1 MAELLSEVEYGRILG
16 SFTAVAEDF
25 GDTVAPDAIPLAG
38 KVVFSPTISHVTYI
52 NSDGETASLYLH
64 PVTASIV
71 DGRLVGSE
79 GNDGVVLLAS
89 NSNNVSASVLWN
101 AHIYIDP
108 IGPGQEAPEVY
119 KFLIEVSRN
128 EISSLIDVIKAN
140 SRVHN
145 VALFHDAIAEAAAK
159 FWERVEAGEFRG
171 NQGPPGPAGVGI
183 GMPGPSGRPGAS
195 GEDGE
200 AGLGGNIIPD
210 GDLEDPGFLIQGDYV
225 ESTDAYS
232 GDKSVRLTH
241 AVSRKIAI
249 KPDKSYV
256 GGVAV
261 KADES
266 VNVKITL
273 RVFGHEGDI
282 DRVIETTD
290 TTHVGAWR
298 ELAFALDTKVGD
310 QSLEIITDT
319 DGRTITVDYYTL
331 IDSTVIQGLQT
342 RLSEAKAELDA
353 AMANLAADL
362 EVVDTE
368 RARLNESLNDLAA
381 VLEDADVDLT
391 VVNQELADLRE
402 DLTTEETR
410 RQEADAAAQLI
421 MDQLNIELSDAAAEL
436 EANKTL
442 LAGLDTE
449 LTTSQEKLTQAETN
463 ITRLETVTLPNLKQ
477 TLENA
482 TQEVVQNLATLDD
495 KLYGA
500 TGDITTAKANI
511 DQLATDLDIEEQA
524 RLQLAQ
530 DISEDFTERDARLN
544 AAEDTLATAFPDGAV
559 NVSAEL
565 DRTIRDYVVEYAVSS
580 SATIA
585 PTTGWSVTSPTRS
598 PGEYIWFRTKVVYG
612 DGVASTSSAAL
623 LTGNEGEQGPKG
635 EDGTDGADGTG
646 ITILGSFDTED
657 ELPASGSL
665 GDSYL
670 VGGYLFVWTDT
681 GWDNV
686 GLIQGPQGVP
696 GEAGADGQ
704 PTYTWVKYA
713 DTAEGLGMSDDP
725 SGKRYIGL
733 AFNKDVQTES
743 TTATDYQWALFE
755 GPEGPEGVKGDPG
768 DQGEQGVGVESI
780 TPFFRDVVSGSSAP
794 ASPTVWDPTGWTTA
808 EPAWAPNRDLYRTE
822 RIRYTNGTFAYTPAT
837 KIAAYAGIDAAMEA
851 ANGKNLNTYTDLA
864 IASKPGPAPAPDNSR
879 TVGDIHRNRDKS
891 TGEIWAEYQWTGT
904 AWQEVSFGDGVLSS
918 LDVGKV
924 TGGTGAFQKFFADN
938 LIADNATINKLWTD
952 QLVGKTAAFNQIAV
966 ASGNILVDPQ
976 GLDPSI
982 RTNVGGASWA
992 WDDEGRY
999 WTRPAVQGGTTQFN
1013 AYTNVGPVYDS
1024 NLLDPGAMYVISY
1037 EVWVDKVGPDTA
1049 ARAAIYY
1056 RNRDGSTSFVGDAT
1070 EEGGDTDHWQEGITA
1085 GQWNKVTR
1093 HWRAPDDVLSGGI
1106 NFQLLYGAD
1115 DATEVR
1121 IRNPFVGKQA
1131 PAVLIEDGAISAE
1144 KVNAESVA
1152 GAVGSFIELETSQLV
1167 ATDSIKTPEAVID
1180 KLWAD
1185 GISAKSI
1192 DTTRLTVSPS
1202 NLFPDPYFYSKDMW
1216 EVGERV
1222 EVIEDADYPNH
1233 NVLKITQRDIQTGT
1247 YFGAGSTMRV
1257 SVEPGATYRVRFQ
1270 GRASKVGSRF
1280 GLVWRTPRT
1289 DEGIISTYSS
1299 YITSSTTDW
1308 ETYDFTI
1315 SVVSVSTGMVNF
1327 GFFDSSPFAAG
1338 ETIEIRSVSI
1348 TPMVGS
1354 VLIEDGAVNASKINA
1369 ESVGAA
1375 VGEFVKLDVK
1385 NLTAG
1390 SANINSLVAQ
1400 KIAAGTAAFQ
1410 TVNADKII
1418 ASTGTMDSATIN
1430 QIWADG
1436 IAAKAITTSRL
1447 VVGGSGGALV
1457 PFPESYLRVSRPHFS
1472 EQPDGSI
1479 VYDGVNE
1486 NLYDNR
1492 ILSSPID
1499 GQYPEGLYQ
1508 IEVVAENLSDQ
1519 DTSATLYHYRYK
1531 GTSYSASGYRAG
1543 TAYDL
1548 PAGEKITHT
1557 AIEEIKYS
1565 PGETGFTIQTS
1576 INSPYVPI
1584 KFHSIRVTRADKV
1597 GAVLIEDGAIS
1608 ANHIS
1613 SDSID
1618 TEHLR
1623 ANAITADKIGAN
1635 EIVAGKIAANAVDT
1649 KQLRANAIDADKIAA
1664 NAVIAGKIATDAV
1677 SSDTIQANAI
1687 TSAKISA
1694 GAITAQK
1701 LDAGA
1706 VTAVKI
1712 EAGAVTTAKMTA
1724 NSINGDRIS
1733 AGTLDADKLNAN
1745 TAMINKL
1752 WTGGLDAKTISTTSL
1767 NVSRSNMV
1775 VNGDGAL
1782 GSSVGW
1788 PNYAL
1793 DSGAPAET
1801 GAVNGFRSASA
1812 SSQPVNED
1820 NPFPLTA
1827 GNDYAI
1833 DVWMNHT
1840 HAGMDT
1846 TVEVR
1851 FLDFYGSYVSNT
1863 YPIWPKNVS
1872 SGLKKYSAEFTVPAG
1887 VTHGWIR
1894 LFPVHSKGGSGTTTF
1909 YNLRVL
1915 PMVGAVHI
1923 ENGAITADKIESDA
1937 ISADKIASGAV
1948 TTGHMSANSING
1960 DRIKAGTLTAEKII
1974 GGSFEGKTF
1983 TGGRFKGGEFQ
1994 APADPRWNGGVAI
2007 DPKNGIRGWS
2017 SSGTQTF
2024 QLDPGT
2030 GRVKIR
2036 ERLEATNDSGRGVM
2050 LIPTTSSGGG
2060 GLWFSHSGYGGGSDA
2075 AIWRSG
2081 YDPNGV
2087 EPLYIRGANGGHV
2100 AIRGGLNV
2108 SQGGIISTHD
2118 ITAFGTVSTGE
2129 YLRGDGILTGE
2140 IRLRN
2145 DGSPQIASKTI
2156 YDRTYSGSANV
2167 RVTSFGTLGRISSSR
2182 RYKKN
2187 IANWSPDP
2195 EAVLALRP
2203 RQWQHDDPEHN
2214 PEIDEQWYVGFIAE
2228 EVSDLGLRGLVDYT
2242 GDGAG
2247 GWRPESLRY
2256 DRFAAAHQIV
2266 LKKHED
2272 EIKELRAEINEL
2284 RSRM

>member
-38 KVVFSPTISHVTYI
+38 KVVFSPSISHVTYI

-71 DGRLVGSE
+71 DGRLIGSE

-89 NSNNVSASVLWN
+89 NSNNVSASVLWT
-101 AHIYIDP
+101 ASIYIDP

-119 KFLIEVSRN
+119 RFLIEVSRN

-171 NQGPPGPAGVGI
+171 NQGPPGPAGVGV
-183 GMPGPSGRPGAS
+183 GVPGPEGRPGVI
-195 GEDGE
+195 GKDGDP
-200 AGLGGNIIPD
+200 GVGGNLLPD
-210 GDLEDPGFLIQGDYV
+210 GDLEEPGFFISGDYL
-225 ESTDAYS
+225 ESDDAVS
-232 GDKSVRLTH
+232 GDKAVRLTN
-241 AVSRKIAI
+241 ATSRKIKI
-249 KPDKSYV
+249 EPETSYV
-256 GGVAV
+256 GTAYFKSDSVSLV
-261 KADES
+261 KVS
-266 VNVKITL
+266 L
-273 RVFGHEGDI
+273 RVFGLEGDI
-282 DRVIETTD
+282 SRVIENTYELPSD
-290 TTHVGAWR
+290 SWR
-298 ELAFALDTKVGD
+298 RVTFLLDSDIGD
-310 QSLEIITDT
+310 QSMEIIVTS
-319 DGRTITVDYYTL
+319 DGRTISADLFTL
-331 IDSTVIQGLQT
+331 SDNSVVQGLQRDLT
-342 RLSEAKAELDA
+342 AAQEQLEA
-353 AMANLAADL
+353 AMAQLDLDL
-362 EVVDTE
+362 EHVDAE
-368 RARLNESLNDLAA
+368 RIRLNESLNDLAV
-381 VLEDADVDLT
+381 VLEDADIDLT
-391 VVNQELADLRE
+391 QLNADMD
-402 DLTTEETR
+402 DLKNDLIAEETK

-421 MDQLNIELSDAAAEL
+421 LDQLDTSLAQAKQDLIDNEVILGNLDTGLKESKAELDKVSGNITKLETITLPALEQTLSDADKAA
-436 EANKTL
+436 
-442 LAGLDTE
+442 
-449 LTTSQEKLTQAETN
+449 TQA
-463 ITRLETVTLPNLKQ
+463 
-477 TLENA
+477 
-482 TQEVVQNLATLDD
+482 LATLDE

-1013 AYTNVGPVYDS
+1013 AYTNVGSVYDS

-1070 EEGGDTDHWQEGITA
+1070 EEGGDTDHWQEGVTA

-1093 HWRAPDDVLSGGI
+1093 YWRAPDDVLSGGI

-1152 GAVGSFIELETSQLV
+1152 GAVGSFIELETSQLI

-1180 KLWAD
+1180 KLFAETFAVHSITAD
-1185 GISAKSI
+1185 KLMVGGSQNLIPGVRPGSNRGLSQFVWDEAEEALTPTIPGRGTAYADESFFLGPGEYVVEADIKASVEGTRTYIGLQGLTPAWSYRYGIS
-1192 DTTRLTVSPS
+1192 
-1202 NLFPDPYFYSKDMW
+1202 
-1216 EVGERV
+1216 
-1222 EVIEDADYPNH
+1222 
-1233 NVLKITQRDIQTGT
+1233 NVLVGT
-1247 YFGAGSTMRV
+1247 EWQHFS
-1257 SVEPGATYRVRFQ
+1257 ATLTIPE
-1270 GRASKVGSRF
+1270 G
-1280 GLVWRTPRT
+1280 
-1289 DEGIISTYSS
+1289 DEGEVRARFLPSYSGDETATTW
-1299 YITSSTTDW
+1299 YRNIT
-1308 ETYDFTI
+1308 
-1315 SVVSVSTGMVNF
+1315 
-1327 GFFDSSPFAAG
+1327 
-1338 ETIEIRSVSI
+1338 IR
-1348 TPMVGS
+1348 PMVGS
-1354 VLIEDGAVNASKINA
+1354 VLIEDGAINASKINA

-1436 IAAKAITTSRL
+1436 IAAKAITTSRISVGSSEAWPDPDFENTSEYGGWEAVNGGLERHGASAQSGTYAYNTMIPVDEDSTYLIQAKPTFLEGTAGRTSIYTRLYDSEGNYIEGTAAAAIRIDSSGSGVVQEGTRSAVPGATHL
-1447 VVGGSGGALV
+1447 VVGFYV
-1457 PFPESYLRVSRPHFS
+1457 ESDTP
-1472 EQPDGSI
+1472 
-1479 VYDGVNE
+1479 
-1486 NLYDNR
+1486 
-1492 ILSSPID
+1492 SSTKVRW
-1499 GQYPEGLYQ
+1499 E
-1508 IEVVAENLSDQ
+1508 
-1519 DTSATLYHYRYK
+1519 
-1531 GTSYSASGYRAG
+1531 
-1543 TAYDL
+1543 DL
-1548 PAGEKITHT
+1548 
-1557 AIEEIKYS
+1557 
-1565 PGETGFTIQTS
+1565 
-1576 INSPYVPI
+1576 
-1584 KFHSIRVTRADKV
+1584 SIRKQV
-1597 GAVLIEDGAIS
+1597 GAVLIEDGAVS
-1608 ANHIS
+1608 ANHLTS
-1613 SDSID
+1613 NSVD
-1618 TEHLR
+1618 TDHLR
-1623 ANAITADKIGAN
+1623 ANAVSAEKI
-1635 EIVAGKIAANAVDT
+1635 V
-1649 KQLRANAIDADKIAA
+1649 
-1664 NAVIAGKIATDAV
+1664 
-1677 SSDTIQANAI
+1677 
-1687 TSAKISA
+1687 
-1694 GAITAQK
+1694 
-1701 LDAGA
+1701 
-1706 VTAVKI
+1706 
-1712 EAGAVTTAKMTA
+1712 AGAVTTEKMTA
-1724 NSINGDRIS
+1724 NSIDGDRIRAKS
-1733 AGTLDADKLNAN
+1733 LDAGKISAN
-1745 TAMINKL
+1745 
-1752 WTGGLDAKTISTTSL
+1752 S
-1767 NVSRSNMV
+1767 
-1775 VNGDGAL
+1775 
-1782 GSSVGW
+1782 
-1788 PNYAL
+1788 
-1793 DSGAPAET
+1793 
-1801 GAVNGFRSASA
+1801 
-1812 SSQPVNED
+1812 
-1820 NPFPLTA
+1820 
-1827 GNDYAI
+1827 
-1833 DVWMNHT
+1833 
-1840 HAGMDT
+1840 
-1846 TVEVR
+1846 
-1851 FLDFYGSYVSNT
+1851 
-1863 YPIWPKNVS
+1863 
-1872 SGLKKYSAEFTVPAG
+1872 
-1887 VTHGWIR
+1887 
-1894 LFPVHSKGGSGTTTF
+1894 
-1909 YNLRVL
+1909 
-1915 PMVGAVHI
+1915 
-1923 ENGAITADKIESDA
+1923 ITATQIKARA
-1937 ISADKIASGAV
+1937 ISADEIATRTILAENIVSGTITANEIKAKTITAAEIKAGAIEAEHLNVSGEFIGNMISGQHIYGTIVEGGEIRTTAENGGQVILSDNGFVSSYSGAV
-1948 TTGHMSANSING
+1948 APGLMLI
-1960 DRIKAGTLTAEKII
+1960 
-1974 GGSFEGKTF
+1974 
-1983 TGGRFKGGEFQ
+1983 
-1994 APADPRWNGGVAI
+1994 PADTSQMANPPGIGPFEGGVAVDGGRSADGGYSFLRTKPEGTLLYARDANNSRGEI
-2007 DPKNGIRGWS
+2007 QTLPGISLMTSSQGSSESRLQARPTEMFIRNTAGDGTQGETLVRSDRATLTTRDPAGATMSTIGAQGRGAWMRAYAVNGDTASGNMSQDQANLWVRTATGATKSILCADNRAAYMRANATDGTHGIASATPALAHLSTYGSDGATRSTLRADGRTVWMRANATNGDS
-2017 SSGTQTF
+2017 GFVQASPTYSLIKSESGTGNREVATNTEKAYLKATATSGNYSMIESAHDGARMTRVDASSNVRTCAF
-2024 QLDPGT
+2024 EVYGGEARMWGT
-2030 GRVKIR
+2030 DGQHMYGRVF
-2036 ERLEATNDSGRGVM
+2036 AN
-2050 LIPTTSSGGG
+2050 SGGVEIR
-2060 GLWFSHSGYGGGSDA
+2060 SGYGDA
-2075 AIWRSG
+2075 
-2081 YDPNGV
+2081 Y
-2087 EPLYIRGANGGHV
+2087 
-2100 AIRGGLNV
+2100 
-2108 SQGGIISTHD
+2108 
-2118 ITAFGTVSTGE
+2118 
-2129 YLRGDGILTGE
+2129 
-2140 IRLRN
+2140 IRLRQ
-2145 DGSPQIASKTI
+2145 DGAGDQFACNAI
-2156 YDRTYSGSANV
+2156 YSRTSSAAANV
-2167 RVTSFGTLGRISSSR
+2167 SVTSYGTLRRMTSSR

-2195 EAVLALRP
+2195 KAVLALQP
-2203 RQWQHDDPEHN
+2203 RQWQDRQDVT
-2214 PEIDEQWYVGFIAE
+2214 EIDETWHVGFIAE
-2228 EVSDLGLRGLVDYT
+2228 EVDDLGLKKLVQYV
-2242 GDGAG
+2242 GDGKG
-2247 GWRPESLRY
+2247 GWIPESLNY
-2256 DRFAAAHQIV
+2256 DRFAAAQQVV
-2266 LKKHED
+2266 LQKHED

>member
-38 KVVFSPTISHVTYI
+38 KVVFSPSISHVTYI

-71 DGRLVGSE
+71 DGRLIGSE

-89 NSNNVSASVLWN
+89 NSNNVSASVLWT
-101 AHIYIDP
+101 ASIYIDP

-119 KFLIEVSRN
+119 RFLIEVSRN

-171 NQGPPGPAGVGI
+171 NQGPPGPAGVGV
-183 GMPGPSGRPGAS
+183 GVPGPEGRPGVI
-195 GEDGE
+195 GKDGDP
-200 AGLGGNIIPD
+200 GVGGNLLPD
-210 GDLEDPGFLIQGDYV
+210 GDLEEPGFFISGDYL
-225 ESTDAYS
+225 ESDDAVS
-232 GDKSVRLTH
+232 GVKAVRLSNAT
-241 AVSRKIAI
+241 SRKIKI
-249 KPDKSYV
+249 EPETSYV
-256 GGVAV
+256 GTAYFKSDSVSLV
-261 KADES
+261 KVS
-266 VNVKITL
+266 L
-273 RVFGHEGDI
+273 RVFGLEGDI
-282 DRVIETTD
+282 SRVIENTYELPSD
-290 TTHVGAWR
+290 SWR
-298 ELAFALDTKVGD
+298 RVTFLLDSDIGD
-310 QSLEIITDT
+310 QSMEIIVTS
-319 DGRTITVDYYTL
+319 DGRTISADLFTL
-331 IDSTVIQGLQT
+331 SDNSVVQGLQRDLT
-342 RLSEAKAELDA
+342 AAQAQLEA
-353 AMANLAADL
+353 AMARLDQDL
-362 EVVDTE
+362 EEVDAE
-368 RARLNESLNDLAA
+368 RKRLGESLNDLAA
-381 VLEDADVDLT
+381 VLEDGNVDLT
-391 VVNQELADLRE
+391 ELNEEIADLKN
-402 DLTTEETR
+402 DLAAEETK

-421 MDQLNIELSDAAAEL
+421 LDQLDTSLAQAKQDLIDNEVILGNLDTGLKESKAELDKVSGNITKLETITLPALEQTLSDADKAA
-436 EANKTL
+436 
-442 LAGLDTE
+442 
-449 LTTSQEKLTQAETN
+449 TQA
-463 ITRLETVTLPNLKQ
+463 
-477 TLENA
+477 
-482 TQEVVQNLATLDD
+482 LATLDE

-681 GWDNV
+681 GWDNA

-822 RIRYTNGTFAYTPAT
+822 RIRYTNDTFVYTPAT

-1013 AYTNVGPVYDS
+1013 AYTNVGSVYDS

-1070 EEGGDTDHWQEGITA
+1070 EEGGDTDHWQEGVTA

-1152 GAVGSFIELETSQLV
+1152 GAVGSFIELETSQLI

-1180 KLWAD
+1180 KLFAETFAVHSITAD
-1185 GISAKSI
+1185 KLMVGGSQNLIPGVRPGSNRGLSQFVWDEAEEALTPSFTGRGTAYADESFFIGPGEYVVEADIKASVEGTRTYIGLLGLTPAWNYRYGIS
-1192 DTTRLTVSPS
+1192 
-1202 NLFPDPYFYSKDMW
+1202 
-1216 EVGERV
+1216 
-1222 EVIEDADYPNH
+1222 
-1233 NVLKITQRDIQTGT
+1233 NVLVGT
-1247 YFGAGSTMRV
+1247 EWQHFS
-1257 SVEPGATYRVRFQ
+1257 ATLTIPE
-1270 GRASKVGSRF
+1270 G
-1280 GLVWRTPRT
+1280 
-1289 DEGIISTYSS
+1289 DEGEVRARFLPSYSGDETATTW
-1299 YITSSTTDW
+1299 YRNIT
-1308 ETYDFTI
+1308 
-1315 SVVSVSTGMVNF
+1315 
-1327 GFFDSSPFAAG
+1327 
-1338 ETIEIRSVSI
+1338 IR
-1348 TPMVGS
+1348 PMVGS
-1354 VLIEDGAVNASKINA
+1354 VLIEDGAINASKINA

-1436 IAAKAITTSRL
+1436 IAAKSITTSKLTVATGNL
-1447 VVGGSGGALV
+1447 VPDGDEMVTDSQWGNMVRSTTDKPGQTIASRTQAAGTGGGASIGNEA
-1457 PFPESYLRVSRPHFS
+1457 FPVTPGQEYSVQMWIKASKPNSRFFMELRDATTGEHAGTGKLI
-1472 EQPDGSI
+1472 E
-1479 VYDGVNE
+1479 
-1486 NLYDNR
+1486 
-1492 ILSSPID
+1492 
-1499 GQYPEGLYQ
+1499 PE
-1508 IEVVAENLSDQ
+1508 A
-1519 DTSATLYHYRYK
+1519 K
-1531 GTSYSASGYRAG
+1531 GTGRYVLFNNQIVPDVWTLFRGTWVPDPGVSSVRFGTFYFNHSNGTERNADISIAG
-1543 TAYDL
+1543 L
-1548 PAGEKITHT
+1548 S
-1557 AIEEIKYS
+1557 IK
-1565 PGETGFTIQTS
+1565 P
-1576 INSPYVPI
+1576 
-1584 KFHSIRVTRADKV
+1584 KV

-1608 ANHIS
+1608 ANHMTAN
-1613 SDSID
+1613 SID

-1623 ANAITADKIGAN
+1623 ANAVSAEKI
-1635 EIVAGKIAANAVDT
+1635 V
-1649 KQLRANAIDADKIAA
+1649 
-1664 NAVIAGKIATDAV
+1664 
-1677 SSDTIQANAI
+1677 
-1687 TSAKISA
+1687 
-1694 GAITAQK
+1694 
-1701 LDAGA
+1701 
-1706 VTAVKI
+1706 
-1712 EAGAVTTAKMTA
+1712 AGAVTTEKMTA
-1724 NSINGDRIS
+1724 NSIDGDRIR
-1733 AGTLDADKLNAN
+1733 ANTLDAGKISAN
-1745 TAMINKL
+1745 
-1752 WTGGLDAKTISTTSL
+1752 S
-1767 NVSRSNMV
+1767 
-1775 VNGDGAL
+1775 
-1782 GSSVGW
+1782 
-1788 PNYAL
+1788 
-1793 DSGAPAET
+1793 
-1801 GAVNGFRSASA
+1801 
-1812 SSQPVNED
+1812 
-1820 NPFPLTA
+1820 
-1827 GNDYAI
+1827 
-1833 DVWMNHT
+1833 
-1840 HAGMDT
+1840 
-1846 TVEVR
+1846 
-1851 FLDFYGSYVSNT
+1851 
-1863 YPIWPKNVS
+1863 
-1872 SGLKKYSAEFTVPAG
+1872 
-1887 VTHGWIR
+1887 
-1894 LFPVHSKGGSGTTTF
+1894 
-1909 YNLRVL
+1909 
-1915 PMVGAVHI
+1915 
-1923 ENGAITADKIESDA
+1923 ITATQIKARA
-1937 ISADKIASGAV
+1937 ISADEIATRTILAENIVSG
-1948 TTGHMSANSING
+1948 TITANEIKAKTITAAE
-1960 DRIKAGTLTAEKII
+1960 IKAGAIEAEHLNVSGEFIGNMISGQHIYGTIVEGGEIRTTAES
-1974 GGSFEGKTF
+1974 GGQVILSDNGFVSSYNGAVAP
-1983 TGGRFKGGEFQ
+1983 GLMLI
-1994 APADPRWNGGVAI
+1994 PADTSQTANPPGIGPFEGGVAVDGGRSADGGYSFLRTKPEGTLLYARDANNSRGEI
-2007 DPKNGIRGWS
+2007 QTLPGISLMTSSQGSSESRLQARPTEMFIRNTAGDGTQGETLVRSDRATLTTRDPAGATMSTIGAQGRGAWMRAYAVNGDTASGNMSQDQANLWVRTATGATKSILCADNRAAYMRANATDGTHGIASATPALAHLSTYGSDGATRSTLRADGRTVWMRANATNGDS
-2017 SSGTQTF
+2017 GFVQASPTYSLIKSESGTGNREVATNTEKAYLKATATSGNYSMIESAHDGARMTRVDASSNVRTCAF
-2024 QLDPGT
+2024 EVYGGEARMWGT
-2030 GRVKIR
+2030 DGQHMYGRVF
-2036 ERLEATNDSGRGVM
+2036 AN
-2050 LIPTTSSGGG
+2050 SGGVEIR
-2060 GLWFSHSGYGGGSDA
+2060 SGYGDA
-2075 AIWRSG
+2075 
-2081 YDPNGV
+2081 Y
-2087 EPLYIRGANGGHV
+2087 
-2100 AIRGGLNV
+2100 
-2108 SQGGIISTHD
+2108 
-2118 ITAFGTVSTGE
+2118 
-2129 YLRGDGILTGE
+2129 
-2140 IRLRN
+2140 IRLRQ
-2145 DGSPQIASKTI
+2145 DGAGDQFACNAI
-2156 YDRTYSGSANV
+2156 YSRTSSAAANV
-2167 RVTSFGTLGRISSSR
+2167 SVTSYGTLRRMTSSR

-2195 EAVLALRP
+2195 KAVLALQP
-2203 RQWQHDDPEHN
+2203 RQWQDRQDVT
-2214 PEIDEQWYVGFIAE
+2214 EIDETWHVGFIAE
-2228 EVSDLGLRGLVDYT
+2228 EVDDLGLKKLVQYV
-2242 GDGAG
+2242 GDGKG
-2247 GWRPESLRY
+2247 GWIPESLNY
-2256 DRFAAAHQIV
+2256 DRFAAAQQVV
-2266 LKKHED
+2266 LQKHED